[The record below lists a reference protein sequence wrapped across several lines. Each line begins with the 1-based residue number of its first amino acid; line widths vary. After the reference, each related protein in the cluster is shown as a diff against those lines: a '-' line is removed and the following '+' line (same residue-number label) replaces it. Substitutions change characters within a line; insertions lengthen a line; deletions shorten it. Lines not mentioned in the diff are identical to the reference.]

1 MTHSIAFSY
10 LCLTKKIEMKKLL
23 LALSAFCLLLNVNAQ
38 VTVNITPDRDNS
50 IYSESNNSGGNG
62 PLFSGETCSG
72 NSRRALLH
80 FDIASNLPAGATITA
95 VTLTLNVNQIS
106 SSGASANDYSISP
119 LTTNWGEGTSLAGGT
134 GSPAVAPDATW
145 SDGILGSPWT
155 TAGGDFGAAVA
166 TTNLPAALGSFNWS
180 SAGMLTNVQ
189 NWYTTPATN
198 FGWILIGD
206 ESTTCSA
213 RAFGSKESGTAPVLS
228 VTYSCSTPPTAS
240 CQNVV
245 AYLNDLGQYTVDGSE
260 VDNGS
265 VANCGGPL
273 TYSLFPNTFDCS
285 DINAPVTSKLIL
297 TAIFDGN
304 LTGGLPKGVE
314 VFVASDIADLSIY
327 GLGSATNG
335 GGTDGEEFAFPAIS
349 VTAGTYLYVS
359 SESTGFN
366 TFFGFMPNYTDADLG
381 VNGDDAVELFENGIV
396 IDVFGDQT
404 WAPGPPLPWFYSDG
418 FAYRNI
424 NTGPDG
430 STFMISNWTMSG
442 VNALDPALTN
452 GTAPIPVPIGT
463 FTTVGSIPV
472 TLTVTDQFSNFA
484 TCNAGVMVFDTL
496 APVMDCIAPTT
507 FNLDGTGN
515 LTLSVGDIDDATAD
529 GCGIAS
535 MTISQTTFDC
545 SDLGLNQITLTATD
559 IYGNTDAC
567 VADVTIQMVGG
578 LTITEDASQ
587 DITCN
592 GDNDGSV
599 STTITGGT
607 SPYIIDWDND
617 GTGDNDDLEDLTG
630 LSGGTYTLNVSDQS
644 GCTAQLIVVIT
655 EPAVIDA
662 TLATD
667 NISCVGE
674 LDGAID
680 MTVTGGTGAY
690 TFDWDNDGT
699 GDTDD
704 AEDLTGLTFGNY
716 EVEIIDAN
724 GCSALFNAT
733 IFDASP
739 VNIGVT
745 QTGFSLTANATSAT
759 YQWIVCPGNTDVA
772 GATNATFN
780 ATVDGDYAVI
790 VTDGNGCEDTSACYT
805 ILGLSTGEM
814 NTGAIHFY
822 PNPANDFII
831 LDLPDFT
838 ASQVI
843 QVMDANGRIVLT
855 QTVNS
860 NKEILNLSHLEN
872 GMYFI
877 SITSS
882 ESVLISKFLIAK

>member
-1 MTHSIAFSY
+1 MKKVVLALCAFS
-10 LCLTKKIEMKKLL
+10 LV
-23 LALSAFCLLLNVNAQ
+23 LNLRAQ
-38 VTVNITPDRDNS
+38 VTINITPDRDNS
-50 IYSESNNSGGNG
+50 IYSESNNSGGDG

-72 NSRRALLH
+72 NSRRALIH
-80 FDIASNLPAGATITA
+80 FDVAGNLPAGATITA
-95 VTLTLNVNQIS
+95 VTLTLEVEQVGGSPSTNN
-106 SSGASANDYSISP
+106 YSISP
-119 LTTNWGEGTSLAGGT
+119 LTANWGEGTSAADGT

-145 SDGILGSPWT
+145 NDGILGTPWT
-155 TAGGDFGAAVA
+155 SAGGDFSASVA
-166 TTNLPAALGSFNWS
+166 TTSLGPVTGSFNWS

-213 RAFGSKESGTAPVLS
+213 RIFGSKESGTAPVLS
-228 VTYSCSTPPTAS
+228 VTYSCATPPTAS

-245 AYLNDLGQYTVDGSE
+245 AYLDDLGQYTVDGIE

-273 TYSLFPNTFDCS
+273 TFSVSPDVFDCS
-285 DINAPVTSKLIL
+285 DIIPSTQSLIL
-297 TAIFDGN
+297 TAIYDGN
-304 LTGGLPKGVE
+304 LAGGLPKGVE
-314 VFVASDIADLSIY
+314 IFAANDIADLSIY

-335 GGTDGEEFAFPAIS
+335 GGTDGQEFTFPAVS
-349 VTAGTYLYVS
+349 VSAGTYIYVS
-359 SESTGFN
+359 SEIPGFTN
-366 TFFGFMPNYTDADLG
+366 FFGFAPDYVSAA
-381 VNGDDAVELFENGIV
+381 VSINGDDAVELFENGTV
-396 IDVFGDQT
+396 IDVYGEQT
-404 WAPGPPLPWFYSDG
+404 WTAGPHPWFYTDG

-424 NTGPDG
+424 NTNADG
-430 STFMISNWTMSG
+430 STFVPGNWTLSG
-442 VNALDPALTN
+442 INALDPALTN
-452 GTAPIPVPIGT
+452 ATAPIPVPIGT
-463 FTTVGSIPV
+463 YISSSFIPV
-472 TLTVTDQFSNFA
+472 TLTVTDAFTNTA
-484 TCNAGVMVFDTL
+484 TCTSAVIVFDTL
-496 APVMDCIAPTT
+496 APVMDCIAPTI

-515 LTLSVGDIDDATAD
+515 LTLAAGDIDNATTD

-535 MTISQTTFDC
+535 MTISQTAFDC

-559 IYGNTDAC
+559 NYGNTDAC

-592 GDNDGSV
+592 GDNDGSI

-630 LSGGTYTLNVSDQS
+630 LGDGTYTLNVSDQS
-644 GCTAQLIVVIT
+644 GCTAQLIVVIS
-655 EPAVIDA
+655 EPALIDA
-662 TLATD
+662 TLVTD

-690 TFDWDNDGT
+690 LFDWDNDGT

-704 AEDLTGLTFGNY
+704 TEDLTSLTFGNY
-716 EVEIIDAN
+716 EVEITDAN

-733 IFDASP
+733 IFDATP

-745 QTGFSLTANATSAT
+745 QTGFSLAANATSAT
-759 YQWIVCPGNTDVA
+759 YQWIVCPGNTDIA
-772 GATNATFN
+772 GATNATFD

-790 VTDGNGCEDTSACYT
+790 VTDGNGCEDTSACYA

-814 NTGAIHFY
+814 NTSAIHFY
-822 PNPANDFII
+822 PNPATEFII

-838 ASQVI
+838 ASQVL

-860 NKEILNLSHLEN
+860 NKEILNVSQLES
-872 GMYFI
+872 GVYFI
-877 SITSS
+877 AITSV
-882 ESVLISKFLIAK
+882 ESNIISKFTIAR

>member
-1 MTHSIAFSY
+1 MF
-10 LCLTKKIEMKKLL
+10 KI
-23 LALSAFCLLLNVNAQ
+23 
-38 VTVNITPDRDNS
+38 
-50 IYSESNNSGGNG
+50 
-62 PLFSGETCSG
+62 
-72 NSRRALLH
+72 
-80 FDIASNLPAGATITA
+80 
-95 VTLTLNVNQIS
+95 
-106 SSGASANDYSISP
+106 
-119 LTTNWGEGTSLAGGT
+119 
-134 GSPAVAPDATW
+134 
-145 SDGILGSPWT
+145 GIQHL
-155 TAGGDFGAAVA
+155 
-166 TTNLPAALGSFNWS
+166 
-180 SAGMLTNVQ
+180 Q
-189 NWYTTPATN
+189 TN

-228 VTYSCSTPPTAS
+228 VTYSCATPPTAS

-515 LTLSVGDIDDATAD
+515 LTLGVGDIDDATAD

-535 MTISQTTFDC
+535 MTISQTAFDC

-578 LTITEDASQ
+578 LIITEDASQ

-592 GDNDGSV
+592 GNSDGSV

-644 GCTAQLIVVIT
+644 GCTVQLIVVIT

-704 AEDLTGLTFGNY
+704 AEDLNGLTFGNY

-780 ATVDGDYAVI
+780 ATADGDYAVI

-822 PNPANDFII
+822 PNPATDFII

-860 NKEILNLSHLEN
+860 NKEILNLSQLEN

-882 ESVLISKFLIAK
+882 ESILISKFLIAK

>member
-1 MTHSIAFSY
+1 
-10 LCLTKKIEMKKLL
+10 
-23 LALSAFCLLLNVNAQ
+23 
-38 VTVNITPDRDNS
+38 
-50 IYSESNNSGGNG
+50 
-62 PLFSGETCSG
+62 
-72 NSRRALLH
+72 
-80 FDIASNLPAGATITA
+80 
-95 VTLTLNVNQIS
+95 
-106 SSGASANDYSISP
+106 
-119 LTTNWGEGTSLAGGT
+119 
-134 GSPAVAPDATW
+134 
-145 SDGILGSPWT
+145 
-155 TAGGDFGAAVA
+155 
-166 TTNLPAALGSFNWS
+166 
-180 SAGMLTNVQ
+180 MLTNVQ

-213 RAFGSKESGTAPVLS
+213 RIFGSKESGTAPVLS
-228 VTYSCSTPPTAS
+228 VTYSCATPPTAS

-245 AYLNDLGQYTVDGSE
+245 AYLDDLGQYTVDGIE

-273 TYSLFPNTFDCS
+273 TFSVSPDVFDCS
-285 DINAPVTSKLIL
+285 DIIPSTQSLIL
-297 TAIFDGN
+297 TAIYDGN
-304 LTGGLPKGVE
+304 LAGGLPKGVE
-314 VFVASDIADLSIY
+314 IFAANDIADLSIY

-335 GGTDGEEFAFPAIS
+335 GGTDGQEFTFPAVS
-349 VTAGTYLYVS
+349 VSAGTYIYVS
-359 SESTGFN
+359 SEIPGFTN
-366 TFFGFMPNYTDADLG
+366 FFGFAPDYVSAA
-381 VNGDDAVELFENGIV
+381 VSINGDDAVELFENGTV
-396 IDVFGDQT
+396 IDVYGEQT
-404 WAPGPPLPWFYSDG
+404 WTAGPHPWFYTDG

-424 NTGPDG
+424 NTNADG
-430 STFMISNWTMSG
+430 STFVPGNWTLSG
-442 VNALDPALTN
+442 INALDPALTN
-452 GTAPIPVPIGT
+452 ATAPIPVPIGT
-463 FTTVGSIPV
+463 YISSSFIPV
-472 TLTVTDQFSNFA
+472 TLTVTDAFTNTA
-484 TCNAGVMVFDTL
+484 TCTSAVIVFDTL

-515 LTLSVGDIDDATAD
+515 LNLATGDIDDGTAD

-535 MTISQTTFDC
+535 MTISQTAFDC

-559 IYGNTDAC
+559 NYGNTDAC

-592 GDNDGSV
+592 GDNDGSI

-630 LSGGTYTLNVSDQS
+630 LGDGTYTLNVSDQS
-644 GCTAQLIVVIT
+644 GCTAQLIVVIS
-655 EPAVIDA
+655 EPALIDA
-662 TLATD
+662 TLVTD

-674 LDGAID
+674 LDGTID

-690 TFDWDNDGT
+690 LFDWDNDGT

-704 AEDLTGLTFGNY
+704 TEDLTSLTFGNY
-716 EVEIIDAN
+716 EVEITDAN

-733 IFDASP
+733 IFDATP

-745 QTGFSLTANATSAT
+745 QTGFSLAANATSAT
-759 YQWIVCPGNTDVA
+759 YQWIVCPGNTDIA
-772 GATNATFN
+772 GATNATFD

-790 VTDGNGCEDTSACYT
+790 VTDGNGCEDTSACYA

-814 NTGAIHFY
+814 NTSAIHFY
-822 PNPANDFII
+822 PNPATEFII

-860 NKEILNLSHLEN
+860 NKEILNVSQLES
-872 GMYFI
+872 GVYFI
-877 SITSS
+877 AITSV
-882 ESVLISKFLIAK
+882 ESNIISKFTIAR